1 MQAIKKEGGG
11 GRLYMASGQCYS
23 AKGKKYVDGS
33 LRLRPFKKH
42 TYYAIFKTICN
53 SSVIS
58 SH

>member
-1 MQAIKKEGGG
+1 
-11 GRLYMASGQCYS
+11 MASSQCYS

-33 LRLRPFKKH
+33 LRLRPFKKR

-58 SH
+58 SHYNGC